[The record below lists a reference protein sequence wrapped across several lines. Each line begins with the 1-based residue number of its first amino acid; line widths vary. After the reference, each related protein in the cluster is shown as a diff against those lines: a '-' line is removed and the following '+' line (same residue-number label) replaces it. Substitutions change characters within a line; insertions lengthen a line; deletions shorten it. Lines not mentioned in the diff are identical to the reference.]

1 MKSNPYIRSLTR
13 IERHYARLLRHFGD
27 TPEAAEWT
35 SREARDLRF
44 SILAEVGLT
53 PEAKILDFGCGTG
66 DLLDFL
72 QSRVGFRG
80 EYVGWDLSDC
90 LLAAARAKFPDAR
103 FERREIISEGVSEDF
118 DFVLA
123 SGTFNNDF
131 GQAETFLFEALRL
144 LFRHTRCAMAFNL
157 LSKGAETFNPGLLYA
172 EPEAIFRFCRGNL
185 SPLVTL
191 RHDYIVKPHLTPSDF
206 AIYVYRQPGSRSSPQ
221 CRARVMQWQQA

>member
-1 MKSNPYIRSLTR
+1 MKSNPFIRSLTR

-35 SREARDLRF
+35 NREARDLRF

-66 DLLDFL
+66 ELLGFL
-72 QSRVGFRG
+72 QRRLGYRG
-80 EYVGWDLSDC
+80 EYVGWDLADC
-90 LLAAARAKFPDAR
+90 LVAAARAKFPDAR
-103 FERREIISEGVSEDF
+103 FERREIVSDGVSEDF

-144 LFRHTRCAMAFNL
+144 LFRHTRRAMAFNL
-157 LSKGAETFNPGLLYA
+157 LSTGAGSFNPGLLYA
-172 EPEAIFRFCRGNL
+172 EPETVFRFCRRDL
-185 SPLVTL
+185 SPLVIL
-191 RHDYIVKPHLTPSDF
+191 RHDYSVKPHLTPHDF
-206 AIYVYRQPGSRSSPQ
+206 TVYVYRQPGTKELRYEGPSSPHLGG
-221 CRARVMQWQQA
+221 